1 MAALN
6 KGRQNNNRHRG
17 AAGFTRTSSPRGTRG
32 QRRFLGVPRNDNRL
46 GFTLMEV
53 LLVLVILVVL
63 ASMAVN
69 VFWGAREKADLNTA
83 KAQVGLYGD
92 AMERYRLDMK
102 KYPSNLQELLDKP
115 GDAAA
120 ANRWGGPYMNK
131 AAKDPWEREYKYVSP
146 GKHNADSYDVWSAG
160 PDGQDGTADDIGNW
174 ENS

>member
-1 MAALN
+1 MTTIN
-6 KGRQNNNRHRG
+6 KDRRSNNRRRD
-17 AAGFTRTSSPRGTRG
+17 AA
-32 QRRFLGVPRNDNRL
+32 

-69 VFWGAREKADLNTA
+69 VFWGAQEKADKNA
-83 KAQVGLYGD
+83 AAAQVGFYAR
-92 AMERYRLDMK
+92 AMDRYRLDMK
-102 KYPSNLQELLDKP
+102 KYPPNLQDLITKP

-120 ANRWGGPYMNK
+120 ANRWGGPYMDRV
-131 AAKDPWEREYKYVSP
+131 AKDPWDREYKYVSP
-146 GKHNADSYDVWSAG
+146 GKHNADSFDVWSAG